1 MPMRLLILPAFV
13 LLFSACDRSPPA
25 DRPLTVLSALPG
37 CDLQQGCR
45 AGDEGSFSV
54 ELRFAAP
61 PRAMK
66 AFPVRLR
73 VATGEALETVMISFS
88 MLGMDMG
95 LNRYRMV
102 LGASNTWTADVTL
115 PICVSGRSDWIAGV
129 ELVTARRRFQW
140 NVPFVLE
147 K

>member
-1 MPMRLLILPAFV
+1 MQVRLLVLPAVV
-13 LLFSACDRSPPA
+13 LLFSACDSSPPS
-25 DRPLTVLSALPG
+25 DRPLSVLSALPG

-45 AGDEGSFSV
+45 AGDGSFSV

-66 AFPVRLR
+66 AFPVQLR
-73 VATGEALETVMISFS
+73 VAAAEAVETVMISFS
-88 MLGMDMG
+88 MQGMDMG

-102 LGASNTWTADVTL
+102 RAANNTWTADVTL

-129 ELVTARRRFQW
+129 ELLTARRRFQW
-140 NVPFVLE
+140 DVPFVLE

>member
-1 MPMRLLILPAFV
+1 MQMRLLMLSAFV
-13 LLFSACDRSPPA
+13 LMFSACDRSPPS

-37 CDLQQGCR
+37 CDVQQGCR
-45 AGDEGSFSV
+45 AGEGPFSV
-54 ELRFAAP
+54 ALRFAAP

-66 AFPVRLR
+66 AFPIRLR
-73 VATGEALETVMISFS
+73 VATGEAVETVMISFS
-88 MLGMDMG
+88 MQGMDMG

-102 LGASNTWTADVTL
+102 RGASDTWTADVTL

-140 NVPFVLE
+140 DVPFVLE

>member
-1 MPMRLLILPAFV
+1 MPTRLLILPAFV
-13 LLFSACDRSPPA
+13 LLFCACDRSPPSG
-25 DRPLTVLSALPG
+25 RPLTLLNAPPG

-45 AGDEGSFSV
+45 AGDGSFSV

-66 AFPVRLR
+66 AFPVQLR
-73 VATGEALETVMISFS
+73 VAAAEAVETVMISFS
-88 MLGMDMG
+88 MQGMDMG

-102 LGASNTWTADVTL
+102 RAANNTWTADVTL

-129 ELVTARRRFQW
+129 ELLTARRRFQW
-140 NVPFVLE
+140 DAPFVLE

>member
-1 MPMRLLILPAFV
+1 MPMRLLILPALV
-13 LLFSACDRSPPA
+13 LLFCACDRSPPA

-45 AGDEGSFSV
+45 AGEGSFAV

-66 AFPVRLR
+66 AFPIALR
-73 VATGEALETVMISFS
+73 VAAGEAVETVMISFA
-88 MLGMDMG
+88 MRGMDMG

-102 LGASNTWTADVTL
+102 RGASNTWTADVTL

-140 NVPFVLE
+140 DVPFVLE